1 MADEPTNGGH
11 SGDPT
16 FVRIT
21 NAVVYGELQATRSDL
36 RDLAARLA
44 DYPETKARVRKLELK
59 FYGVLAGLIAAV
71 GVIAA
76 GAAGGK

>member
-1 MADEPTNGGH
+1 METPHEGE
-11 SGDPT
+11 PT

-21 NAVVYGELQATRSDL
+21 NQTVYTELQATRADV
-36 RDLAARLA
+36 RDLASKLA

-59 FYGVLAGLIAAV
+59 FYGVLAGLIAAI

-76 GAAGGK
+76 GGRP